1 MGGSNKAGLEFLTQN
16 AKKDGV
22 ITLPSGLQY
31 KVLNSG
37 KGQYHPTVSSTCSC
51 HYHGTFVDGNIFD
64 SSVQRGRP
72 SDFAPNQ
79 VIKGW
84 TEAMQ
89 MMVEGDKWELY
100 VPSDL
105 AYGDRGRP
113 PKIGGGD
120 TLIFTIEL
128 MEIKGDKVPK
138 GSKPEL

>member
-1 MGGSNKAGLEFLTQN
+1 MRVAKLCVVAVLNLLCAGVAMGGSNKAGLEFLTQN

-79 VIKGW
+79 VLDSSGCR
-84 TEAMQ
+84 A
-89 MMVEGDKWELY
+89 GC
-100 VPSDL
+100 
-105 AYGDRGRP
+105 R
-113 PKIGGGD
+113 
-120 TLIFTIEL
+120 
-128 MEIKGDKVPK
+128 
-138 GSKPEL
+138 